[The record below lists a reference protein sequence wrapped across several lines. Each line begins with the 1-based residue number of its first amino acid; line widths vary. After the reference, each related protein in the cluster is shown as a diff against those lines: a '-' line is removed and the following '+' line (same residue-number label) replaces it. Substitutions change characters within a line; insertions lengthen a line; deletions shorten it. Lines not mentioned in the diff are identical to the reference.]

1 MATERQDSAGAT
13 FEDIDWHAKEVRTST
28 ATRRDYLELG
38 AFAVLILTF
47 VYDYSILQNEGPL
60 ILNWD
65 VLSIE
70 WMFIATLV
78 MLFFHVV
85 VPLYDR
91 PRLRKFYWRRFKK
104 NKVAVASLVYLVAIF
119 IVGIFGPALMSPP
132 EVSFRPGGRLV
143 PPMFITSATA
153 SGEMAAGSMAHPLGT
168 TQEGRDVLKLV
179 IYGMR
184 VSMQVG
190 LISMVFSILMGS
202 VVGTLAAFATSVD
215 AGMVDEALM
224 RWVDIQSVFPVFM
237 TLLLLTYLFGSQLW
251 MIVLL
256 FGFFGWEGIA
266 RTVRGEALQRAEE
279 EYIMAAQAA
288 GADTS
293 YVLRR
298 HLIPNSS
305 NSIITLATLSI
316 PGFILGEASLAFL
329 GFSDPDTFSWGRSIS
344 SGQGY
349 LEQGWWVSLFPGIFL
364 FFTVLAFNFIGE
376 AARDALDP
384 RHQGEKGGGL

>member
-1 MATERQDSAGAT
+1 
-13 FEDIDWHAKEVRTST
+13 
-28 ATRRDYLELG
+28 
-38 AFAVLILTF
+38 
-47 VYDYSILQNEGPL
+47 
-60 ILNWD
+60 
-65 VLSIE
+65 
-70 WMFIATLV
+70 
-78 MLFFHVV
+78 
-85 VPLYDR
+85 
-91 PRLRKFYWRRFKK
+91 
-104 NKVAVASLVYLVAIF
+104 
-119 IVGIFGPALMSPP
+119 
-132 EVSFRPGGRLV
+132 VSFDPGGRLM
-143 PPMFITSATA
+143 PPMFVTARTA
-153 SGEMAAGSMAHPLGT
+153 SGEVATGSMAHPLGT
-168 TQEGRDVLKLV
+168 TQEGRDVLKLI

-190 LISMVFSILMGS
+190 LISMVFSIVMGS

-224 RWVDIQSVFPVFM
+224 RWVDLQSVFPVFM
-237 TLLLLTYLFGSQLW
+237 TLLLLTYLFGSKLW

-256 FGFFGWEGIA
+256 YGFFSWEGIA

-279 EYIMAAQAA
+279 EYILAAQAA
-288 GADTS
+288 GANTS

-329 GFSDPDTFSWGRSIS
+329 GFSDPDTFSWGRTIS

-364 FFTVLAFNFIGE
+364 FFTVLGFNFIGE

-384 RHQGEKGGGL
+384 RHQGEKGGGI